1 VPGDVAA
8 LTRRF
13 TFPDL
18 PPDRLLRQL
27 SKQIADAGAEPIL
40 ARGPRRRAA
49 AVTMISLGMD
59 AEAEAL
65 LQLTAA
71 DDPRQGLSA
80 DVIGL
85 TAVAAMLAGR
95 PAEADGIDDPR
106 LTGTDEVVLWRVL
119 RTAMLDHNSP
129 LPGIALVSS
138 APLLLTYP
146 PAIRDRLLPLA
157 LETMV
162 RSGANAAAAALL
174 AQAKGLP
181 GLGLARAMLAQ
192 AAGDTDGALRQYDS
206 LAASDDQLERAR
218 ASVRAVDL
226 RLATGKFDTR
236 QAAEAYDRLLY
247 AWRGDHRELALRE
260 KLAELRQKLGE
271 WRQALALLRDSETAF
286 PDDAKEIHARLQ
298 ASFDALLHDDGAD
311 KLPPLEFVALVDEN
325 ADLVPNTREG
335 EAMQAILA
343 DKLVAL
349 DLPKRA
355 GPVLEKLMREV
366 PAGSV
371 RAAFG
376 ARLAKLRLGESDAAG
391 ALAALTAS
399 DAAGLPA
406 PLAEQ
411 RLLLRADAQ
420 AAWGD
425 VAGAVG
431 TLAGLDSPAA
441 DAARIGILETAKD
454 WEGADRALTGY
465 LAKTVPETGDLDDT
479 ARRQLLRLATDA
491 ARAGDE
497 TTLAALRDKQE
508 ARMGT
513 GPVADMFRLLTA
525 TPVNGTADLTRAGV
539 EVGYARALPANLQA
553 MRP

>member
-1 VPGDVAA
+1 
-8 LTRRF
+8 
-13 TFPDL
+13 
-18 PPDRLLRQL
+18 
-27 SKQIADAGAEPIL
+27 
-40 ARGPRRRAA
+40 
-49 AVTMISLGMD
+49 M
-59 AEAEAL
+59 
-65 LQLTAA
+65 
-71 DDPRQGLSA
+71 
-80 DVIGL
+80 
-85 TAVAAMLAGR
+85 
-95 PAEADGIDDPR
+95 
-106 LTGTDEVVLWRVL
+106 LWRVL
-119 RTAMLDHNSP
+119 RTAMLDHDSP
-129 LPGIALVSS
+129 LPGIALASS

-162 RSGANAAAAALL
+162 RRAVPMRPRLL
-174 AQAKGLP
+174 CWHRRRVC
-181 GLGLARAMLAQ
+181 RASAWRGRCWRRRP
-192 AAGDTDGALRQYDS
+192 ATPTAALRQYDV
-206 LAASDDQLERAR
+206 LAASHDQLVRAR

-260 KLAELRQKLGE
+260 KLAELRQQLGE

-355 GPVLEKLMREV
+355 GPVLDKLMREV

-441 DAARIGILETAKD
+441 DAARVGILETA
-454 WEGADRALTGY
+454 EGLGRGGPRADR
-465 LAKTVPETGDLDDT
+465 
-479 ARRQLLRLATDA
+479 LRGED
-491 ARAGDE
+491 RAGD
-497 TTLAALRDKQE
+497 R
-508 ARMGT
+508 
-513 GPVADMFRLLTA
+513 
-525 TPVNGTADLTRAGV
+525 
-539 EVGYARALPANLQA
+539 
-553 MRP
+553 